1 MPAPLLRGLH
11 GQSRLDP
18 RAGPVCLLDE
28 GMGVLSPPAGSSW
41 AVFDGPVTA
50 RATSPAPAVALDVG
64 SSVWAAGS
72 PSTSAPEEKGWAKFA
87 DFQPFCW

>member
-1 MPAPLLRGLH
+1 M
-11 GQSRLDP
+11 
-18 RAGPVCLLDE
+18 
-28 GMGVLSPPAGSSW
+28 
-41 AVFDGPVTA
+41 FDGPVTPMA
-50 RATSPAPAVALDVG
+50 ASPAPAVARDVG